1 MKYLVSSA
9 ENWTFTTLLERCN
22 KAGAAPA
29 AVSTGSHTPSPYSP
43 IPCALRTALC
53 GAPSGTQP
61 QLGLSK
67 SFCTYFQGQVTRRT
81 EEVRNRLG
89 PRSAGGGIR
98 GKVSRMM
105 GR

>member
-1 MKYLVSSA
+1 MKCFVSSA
-9 ENWTFTTLLERCN
+9 ENWTFTTLLERGN

-29 AVSTGSHTPSPYSP
+29 AVSTGSHTPSLYSP

-67 SFCTYFQGQVTRRT
+67 SFCVYFQGRSPRGQKKSETDWGQGLPGGVSG
-81 EEVRNRLG
+81 VR
-89 PRSAGGGIR
+89 
-98 GKVSRMM
+98 
-105 GR
+105 